1 MPAPEA
7 RISSVRARAFN
18 VPTEGPEGD
27 GTFTWTATTLV
38 VVEVK
43 AGGLTGLGYS
53 YTDASAA
60 VLINGALADCIASC
74 DAFDLPACHLSMR
87 RRLRNA
93 GVAGVAATAI
103 SAVDTALWDL
113 KARLLDLPLATLLGR
128 VRDSV
133 PIYGSGGF
141 TTMSDGDLTRQLAGW
156 VERDGCR
163 WVKMK
168 IGAKPD
174 HDPHRMRIA
183 REAIGDAGLFVDANG
198 AFTPREALHI
208 AARAAELDVRWF
220 EEPVS
225 SDDLAGLRF
234 VRDHAPP
241 MMDIAAGEY
250 GYDPDDFR
258 RMLAA
263 GGVDVLQAD
272 ATRCLGITGFLQA
285 ATLAGVHHVP
295 LSAHCA
301 PALHVAIAASVP
313 NLRHLEWFADH
324 VRIETML
331 FDGAPVPRAGTVSP
345 ATDRPGLG
353 LTLKEADAQHFALK
367 VPA

>member
-1 MPAPEA
+1 MAAPEA
-7 RISSVRARAFN
+7 GIGSVRARAFS

-27 GTFTWTATTLV
+27 GTLTWTSTTLV
-38 VVEVK
+38 VVEAR
-43 AGGLTGLGYS
+43 AGGMTGMGYS

-60 VLINGALADCIASC
+60 ALINGPLADCIAGC
-74 DAFDLPACHLSMR
+74 DAFDLPACWLSMR
-87 RRLRNA
+87 RRLRNM

-113 KARLLDLPLATLLGR
+113 KARLLDLPLASLLGR

-133 PIYGSGGF
+133 PVYGSGGF
-141 TTMSDGDLTRQLAGW
+141 TTMSDDDLTRQLAGW
-156 VERDGCR
+156 IERDGCR

-168 IGAKPD
+168 IGAEAGRD
-174 HDPHRMRIA
+174 LHRMRIS
-183 REAIGDAGLFVDANG
+183 RQAIGDAALFVDANG
-198 AFTPREALHI
+198 AFTPREALRM
-208 AARAAELDVRWF
+208 AAMAAELDVRWF

-250 GYDPDDFR
+250 GYDPDYFR
-258 RMLAA
+258 RMLAT
-263 GGVDVLQAD
+263 GSVDVLQAD

-285 ATLAGVHHVP
+285 ATLAEVHHVP
-295 LSAHCA
+295 MSAHCA
-301 PALHVAIAASVP
+301 PALHTTIGASVP

-324 VRIETML
+324 VRIEAML
-331 FDGAPVPRAGTVSP
+331 FDGAPTPRAGTVSP
-345 ATDRPGLG
+345 ASDRPGLG
-353 LTLKEADAQHFALK
+353 LVFKDADAERFVRK
-367 VPA
+367 VSA